1 MRLQPGK
8 CSSAGA
14 SSSGK
19 PPTCGG
25 SRSCPCL
32 ADEFP
37 PLQEAHLVS
46 AAASLPSWESPVL
59 SRESDRGGHTA
70 STPVGQLR
78 VHHNRGFIAIR
89 IGVYA
94 SHCIVA
100 DSIVDEQF
108 DVVAPLVPGA

>member
-78 VHHNRGFIAIR
+78 GPSQSRIHCHSNRGIR
-89 IGVYA
+89 LALY
-94 SHCIVA
+94 SCRL
-100 DSIVDEQF
+100 DR
-108 DVVAPLVPGA
+108 